1 MTKYWVSRDGERL
14 GPYDEAQI
22 YDAYGKGTLRP
33 TDELW
38 TEGMELWVP
47 VSEVFEYLHAAVAH
61 PDDSV
66 PDIGPADNKNTK

>member
-1 MTKYWVSRDGERL
+1 MTKYWVSRDGKRL
-14 GPYDEAQI
+14 GPFDEAQI

-47 VSEVFEYLHAAVAH
+47 VSEVFDYLHAAVAH
-61 PDDSV
+61 PEDSV
-66 PDIGPADNKNTK
+66 PDPGPGEDPNDK

>member
-1 MTKYWVSRDGERL
+1 VTNYWINRNGERL

-22 YDAYGKGTLRP
+22 YDAYGKGTLLP

-61 PDDSV
+61 PEDSV
-66 PDIGPADNKNTK
+66 PDVGSTGDKRGE